1 MHASTVD
8 VKIGDKVLPD
18 TVLGKT
24 GNTGTGPIHLHV
36 QAPDA
41 TGKKINPKDIL
52 GRPAH
57 CWMSLV
63 TFNLILIMA
72 PPVLRSATTDV

>member
-1 MHASTVD
+1 MHPYRLLPHANGNIIQYMHASTVD

-36 QAPDA
+36 QAADA

-52 GRPAH
+52 GSRPIAG
-57 CWMSLV
+57 C
-63 TFNLILIMA
+63 
-72 PPVLRSATTDV
+72 P